1 VLTEKVYGEV
11 VPMVRQL
18 QRLLEDIGRNPAL
31 TLFFRNL
38 WEHNDIGE
46 LFFLHREQLLYTIR
60 SSSSP
65 DVSLPFVF
73 WTNTQE
79 TRSSTLEIF
88 AQIENIRR
96 QRAQKD
102 MRIPE
107 LMGNMRDLYAY
118 LAIQFV
124 RSNRELKKLIT
135 DEEFDFE
142 KMKQVLG
149 DYSTIDL
156 DKLDQIDIPPLL
168 QSIIERVSLDYVS
181 RFDPTNL
188 LTISTQTTGILTSL
202 FIEGRK
208 HQKAF
213 HSLLGLGQSQYMG
226 IMNELYILNLVKNF
240 QTVFWCEHCLDN
252 PQILVTNSRVDPIR
266 LRLDCLKCGKPMN
279 VSAIYVIDNILRD
292 CIFLKDG
299 LLAIAMAWLFEDKKI
314 QWEFSVH
321 DGYENDFLCET
332 EMGTTLY
339 ECKMHMIPRDK
350 RSFEGQLKQ
359 DLVQLMKHVKALL
372 KEGKAPTEIYLVYNY
387 ALEDYQ
393 EEIDTIL
400 QQPKYGGDLPECNLE
415 VISYL
420 VVPSSMEGPAY

>member
-1 VLTEKVYGEV
+1 
-11 VPMVRQL
+11 MVRQL
-18 QRLLEDIGRNPAL
+18 LRLLEDIGRNPSL
-31 TLFFRNL
+31 TLFFRKL

-46 LFFLHREQLLYTIR
+46 LFFLHREQLLYTMR

-73 WTNTQE
+73 WTNPQE
-79 TRSSTLEIF
+79 MGSSTLEIF
-88 AQIENIRR
+88 AQIEDIRR

-107 LMGNMRDLYAY
+107 LLGDMKDLFFF
-118 LAIQFV
+118 LAIQFA
-124 RSNRELKKLIT
+124 RSNRELKTLII

-142 KMKQVLG
+142 KMKQLLG
-149 DYSTIDL
+149 DYSTIDVDEL
-156 DKLDQIDIPPLL
+156 DRIDIPPLL
-168 QSIIERVSLDYVS
+168 KNIIEKVSLDYIS
-181 RFDPTNL
+181 KFDPTNR

-208 HQKAF
+208 HQKTLC
-213 HSLLGLGQSQYMG
+213 SLLGLGQSQYRR
-226 IMNELYILNLVKNF
+226 IMNELYILNLMQNF
-240 QTVFWCEHCLDN
+240 QSVFWCEHCLDN

-299 LLAIAMAWLFEDKKI
+299 LLAVAMAWLFEDKKI
-314 QWEFSVH
+314 KWEFSVH

-372 KEGKAPTEIYLVYNY
+372 NEGKALAEIYLVYNY

-393 EEIDTIL
+393 QEIGMVL
-400 QQPKYGGDLPECNLE
+400 QQPKFGGDLELQNLD
-415 VISYL
+415 VISHL
-420 VVPSSMEGPAY
+420 DVPSSVEGPAY